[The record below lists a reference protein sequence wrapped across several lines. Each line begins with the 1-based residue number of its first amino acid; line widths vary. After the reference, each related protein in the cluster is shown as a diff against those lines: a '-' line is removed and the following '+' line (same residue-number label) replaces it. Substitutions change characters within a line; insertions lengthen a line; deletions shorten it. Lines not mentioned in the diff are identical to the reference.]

1 MNTKMVVVAS
11 ILLASCCCPKKSKEQ
26 MEQDRVESEAKRAK
40 EAADKAEMAE
50 AKKRCGARFGDNGWE
65 TVCRE
70 LVSAKLFQPSSA
82 SFSYVMSVA
91 RDHNAKTCKQT
102 YSSTVE
108 SKNAFGATVEH
119 RFACTYDVKRDRVT
133 LDAIGMN

>member
-1 MNTKMVVVAS
+1 MNTKMIVAAS
-11 ILLASCCCPKKSKEQ
+11 ILIAACCCPKKSKEQ
-26 MEQDRVESEAKRAK
+26 MEKDRVENEAERAK
-40 EAADKAEMAE
+40 EAADRAAIAE

-65 TVCRE
+65 ATCRE
-70 LVSAKLFQPSSA
+70 LVSSKLFQPSSA
-82 SFSYVMSVA
+82 SFSHLISVA

-119 RFACTYDVKRDRVT
+119 RFVCTYDVKRDRVT